1 MPQIIITYPALHL
14 PHSSPAPSF
23 PDYPTLHKCP
33 MYIAQLIDPMIRSWN
48 LGPGFCTRDNLFGVS
63 YLIVLGVNYILAM
76 MAFFMVV
83 AVLRKVVCC
92 RCGGRDRKRGEDMG
106 GDARGMDRAE
116 RGEGGWMGKVC
127 FGDVMMLGWE
137 YTNGFCSRSKLF
149 SRY

>member
-23 PDYPTLHKCP
+23 PDYTTLHKCP

-76 MAFFMVV
+76 MAFSMVV

-92 RCGGRDRKRGEDMG
+92 RCGGRHRKRGEDMG
-106 GDARGMDRAE
+106 GDARSLERAE

-127 FGDVMMLGWE
+127 LGNVIMLGRG
-137 YTNGFCSRSKLF
+137 YTNGLCSRSTVF
-149 SRY
+149 DRF